1 MERTILL
8 ADHHTIFREV
18 IRKLLEKREDLRVV
32 GEAADGQQAMLLAQQ
47 LKPDV
52 VLMEITLPR
61 LSGLEVTRRLVRN
74 GCQSNVLILSTHAT
88 RPHVEEALR
97 AGASG
102 YLVKTGSSDE
112 LMQAIDTVVTGQ
124 SYLSSA
130 IAQHVVD
137 AINHEGHA
145 SSPNLRSLTSRER
158 EVLQLIAEG
167 LSNKEIATELGVS
180 TRTIDSHRSNLME
193 KLSIRRVSGLV
204 RFAIREGLL
213 SP

>member
-1 MERTILL
+1 MVR
-8 ADHHTIFREV
+8 
-18 IRKLLEKREDLRVV
+18 
-32 GEAADGQQAMLLAQQ
+32 
-47 LKPDV
+47 
-52 VLMEITLPR
+52 
-61 LSGLEVTRRLVRN
+61 SGCR
-74 GCQSNVLILSTHAT
+74 SSVLILSVHDS

-112 LMQAIDTVVTGQ
+112 LMQAIDAVGAGR

-130 IAQHVVD
+130 VAQHVVD
-137 AINHEGHA
+137 AITCEGHA
-145 SSPNLRSLTSRER
+145 SSPNLRRLTSRER

-213 SP
+213 GP

>member
-61 LSGLEVTRRLVRN
+61 LSGLEVTRRLVRS
-74 GCQSNVLILSTHAT
+74 GCRSSVLILSVHDS

-112 LMQAIDTVVTGQ
+112 LMQAIDAVGAGR

-130 IAQHVVD
+130 VAQHVVD
-137 AINHEGHA
+137 AITCEGHA
-145 SSPNLRSLTSRER
+145 SSPNLRRLTSRER

-180 TRTIDSHRSNLME
+180 TRTIDSHRFNLME

-213 SP
+213 GP

>member
-1 MERTILL
+1 MERTILI

-18 IRKLLEKREDLRVV
+18 IRKLLERRDDLRVV
-32 GEAADGQQAMLLAQQ
+32 GEAADGQQAMLLAQK

-61 LSGLEVTRRLVRN
+61 LSGLEVTRRLVRS
-74 GCQSNVLILSTHAT
+74 GCPSNVLILSMHGN
-88 RPHVEEALR
+88 RRHVEVALR

-102 YLVKTGSSDE
+102 YLVKTASSDE
-112 LMQAIDTVVTGQ
+112 LLQAIDTVAAGR

-130 IAQHVVD
+130 VAQHVVD
-137 AINHEGHA
+137 AITREGHT
-145 SSPNLRSLTSRER
+145 SPPDLRCLTSRER

-167 LSNKEIATELGVS
+167 LSNKEVATELGVS

-193 KLSIRRVSGLV
+193 KLSIRKVPGLV

-213 SP
+213 SQ